1 MNNYSLDPGML
12 VLNQLSTL
20 ANSNTTSASS
30 EASSDLDLSEF
41 RDLMLIMMLGNMNF
55 GSSQSGS
62 MSGMGSMGGMDMN
75 MLMAPMMMTL
85 LEKLMATQVENP
97 QTAEQT
103 PTPPTSRSTPSGMP
117 INGRLTQGSHNGHIA
132 LDFGAPVGTKVES
145 TMDGKV
151 VYAGWN
157 DQGYGNLVIVENG
170 PYRTYYAHLSKIPV
184 SVGQQVTAG
193 SVIGISGNTGN
204 STGPHLHYEIR
215 KNRRQ
220 IDPTQL
226 TLNT

>member
-20 ANSNTTSASS
+20 ANSNPTPP
-30 EASSDLDLSEF
+30 SDGATGKLDMSEF
-41 RDLMLIMMLGNMNF
+41 RDLMLIMMLGNLNF
-55 GSSQSGS
+55 GSGQSGN
-62 MSGMGSMGGMDMN
+62 MGGMGGMDMST
-75 MLMAPMMMTL
+75 LMAPLMMTL
-85 LEKLMATQVENP
+85 LEKLMATQVESE
-97 QTAEQT
+97 QITA
-103 PTPPTSRSTPSGMP
+103 PPTSRPTPSGMP
-117 INGRLTQGSHNGHIA
+117 INGRLTQGSHNGHVA
-132 LDFGAPVGTKVES
+132 LDIGAPVGTHVKA

-157 DQGYGNLVIVENG
+157 DQGYGNLVIIENG

-184 SVGQQVTAG
+184 SVGQQVAAG

-215 KNRRQ
+215 KNGRG
-220 IDPTQL
+220 IDPTKL
-226 TLNT
+226 TLHT